1 MIDVTYPQM
10 PIIETEKYILRP
22 ASLDDAEDM
31 FEYYKQPKVV
41 KYLPMNPH
49 KSVANTKRFIKS
61 FFIDNYNQGK
71 IGHFVVVDK
80 LNNKVIGNIGL
91 NNIDKDAIEAE
102 IGICINPSY
111 WGNDIATELARELLK
126 FAFINTNIKR
136 IIANTY
142 EDNKHSRRALEN
154 LNIKYYKTYDKKI
167 EKGIKTTYVKCDSYK
182 ILKSEYLKYIQEEQ
196 DKTNSNKIN
205 SSKNKKQKKRK
216 K

>member
-1 MIDVTYPQM
+1 MIYSTYPQM

-22 ASLDDAEDM
+22 ARLDDAEDM
-31 FEYYKQPKVV
+31 FEYYKEPKVV

-49 KSVANTKRFIKS
+49 KNVANTKRFIKS
-61 FFIDNYNQGK
+61 FFIDNYEEGK
-71 IGHFVVVDK
+71 IGHFAVVDK

-126 FAFINTNIKR
+126 FAFTNTNIKR

-142 EDNKHSRRALEN
+142 EDNKRSRKALEN
-154 LNIKYYKTYDKKI
+154 LNIKYYKTYDKK
-167 EKGIKTTYVKCDSYK
+167 
-182 ILKSEYLKYIQEEQ
+182 
-196 DKTNSNKIN
+196 
-205 SSKNKKQKKRK
+205 
-216 K
+216 